1 MGQLTVNGN
10 YTQNAS
16 GALRI
21 EVAGTGPSQ
30 HGLLA
35 VNGRASLAGTL
46 QLIRVGGF
54 NLSPGDQVTFLTANN
69 GVSGTFD
76 TVQNDF
82 VATGTAVQGEVVYLP
97 NSVVLEAT
105 QGSFADPGIVG
116 LPPTSVAL
124 GNALDSAAGDPRAAA
139 LIGFLNN
146 LPLSELPGA
155 LAQIAPEEVTAVDA
169 VGVSTANVQ
178 GTNLAQRMGEIHA
191 GSSGFSSS
199 GFAINGS
206 GPSFSD
212 GFAGVN
218 GPEGKSGQSVFAP
231 IPDNRWGVFITGIGE
246 FTNVSSTF
254 EAPGYDL
261 ATGGFTLGV
270 DYRILP
276 NFAIGLTGGYAYTGI
291 SLADNGHIRVNG
303 GKLGLYSTVFG
314 SGFYLDTAVTG
325 GLNGYKTRRTALEG
339 TANGSTE
346 GGELNV
352 FVAGGYDWTKGGL
365 SIGPT
370 ASFQYTL
377 VGFNGFTESGSLA
390 PLEYHDQTTQSFRTA
405 FGMKASYDWKVGPIR
420 LIPQVR
426 AAWQHE
432 YGATDY
438 SIVASFA
445 SGAGD
450 SFTVNGPEIG
460 RDSLLVSAGF
470 AIQWNERITTYAYY
484 DGEFFRTNYLSNNI
498 SAGVRVGF

>member
-1 MGQLTVNGN
+1 M
-10 YTQNAS
+10 
-16 GALRI
+16 
-21 EVAGTGPSQ
+21 
-30 HGLLA
+30 
-35 VNGRASLAGTL
+35 NGRASLAGTL

-69 GVSGTFD
+69 GVSGTFG

-82 VATGTAVQGEVVYLP
+82 VATGTVVKGEVRYLP

-116 LPPTSVAL
+116 LSPTSVAV

-155 LAQIAPEEVTAVDA
+155 IAQIVPEEVTAVDA

-199 GFAINGS
+199 GFSISGS

-218 GPEGKSGQSVFAP
+218 GPAGKSGESVFAP

-270 DYRILP
+270 DYRVLP

-303 GKLGLYSTVFG
+303 GKLGIYSTVFG

-325 GLNGYKTRRTALEG
+325 GLNGYKTRRTGLEG

-352 FVAGGYDWTKGGL
+352 FVAGGYDWKKGGL

-390 PLEYHDQTTQSFRTA
+390 PLEYHDQTTQSYRTA

-426 AAWQHE
+426 TAWQHE

-484 DGEFFRTNYLSNNI
+484 DGEFFRTNYLSNNV